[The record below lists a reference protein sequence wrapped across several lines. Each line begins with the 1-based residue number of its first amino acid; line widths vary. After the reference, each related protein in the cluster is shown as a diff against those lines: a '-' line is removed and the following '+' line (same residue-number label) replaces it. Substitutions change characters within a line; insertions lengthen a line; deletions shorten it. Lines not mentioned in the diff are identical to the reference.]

1 MYPVFLT
8 AYNGAILGPIAK
20 ALGWIM
26 NGIYSFFANVCG
38 VESVALVIF
47 IFTIFIYLCLFPVT
61 YRTQKFSVLTRKI
74 APETKA
80 IQEKYKGKRDQAS
93 MTAMNEETQAVYDK
107 YGISPMGSCVYMII
121 QMPILFAL
129 YRVFFNIP
137 AYLSSVKGVFS
148 NLVDGIVATDG
159 YAKTMQAVYDQA
171 GINTVKVDFTA
182 TDTTVVKNYITD
194 VLYKLSDTGW
204 DNLSASFPGLSDV
217 ISSTHGKLEQ
227 INYFL
232 TLNISDTPINLIK
245 TNFAH
250 NPAIW
255 VLAVLVP
262 ILAYGSQ
269 FLNMKMTPVNS
280 TDPNDQMAKQMRT
293 MNILMPLMSLFFSV
307 TVPVGLSLY
316 WIAGA
321 LVRTVQQI
329 FLNRHFEKIDIDGI
343 IEKNKEKAR
352 AKQEKRG
359 IQRERMLEAANMS
372 TRKISMADKAHIGE
386 EKTADLDAKEE
397 ARNRAPR
404 GSMSAKANMVK
415 EYNDKN
421 TRK

>member
-8 AYNGAILGPIAK
+8 AYDGAILGPIAK

-38 VESVALVIF
+38 IESVALVIF
-47 IFTIFIYLCLFPVT
+47 IFTFFIYICLFPVT

-74 APETKA
+74 TPETKA

-93 MTAMNEETQAVYDK
+93 ITAMNEETQAVYDK
-107 YGISPMGSCVYMII
+107 YGISPMGSCIYMLI

-137 AYLSSVKGVFS
+137 AYLSSVKGVFTK
-148 NLVDGIVATDG
+148 LVDGIVSTDG
-159 YAKTMQAVYDQA
+159 YVQIMEKVYKDA
-171 GINTVKVDFTA
+171 GLNTVKVDFA
-182 TDTTVVKNYITD
+182 SSNTTEVKNYIVD
-194 VLYKLSDTGW
+194 VLYKLSDSGW
-204 DNLSASFPGLSDV
+204 DSLGSAFPNLSDV
-217 ISSTHGKLEQ
+217 VSSTHSKLEQ
-227 INYFL
+227 INYFI
-232 TLNISDTPINLIK
+232 TLNISDTPLNLVRN
-245 TNFAH
+245 NFSQ

-255 VLAVLVP
+255 VMAVLIP
-262 ILAYGSQ
+262 ILAYVSQ
-269 FLNMKMTPVNS
+269 FINMKMTPATSN
-280 TDPNDQMAKQMRT
+280 DPNDQMARQMRT
-293 MNILMPLMSLFFSV
+293 MNLLMPLMSLFFSI

-321 LVRTVQQI
+321 IVRTIQQI
-329 FLNRHFEKIDIDGI
+329 FLNRHFENIDVDAI

-352 AKQEKRG
+352 QKQEKRG
-359 IQRERMLEAANMS
+359 IQRERMMEAASMS
-372 TRKISMADKAHIGE
+372 TRRISMADKARIGE
-386 EKTADLDAKEE
+386 DKAADLDAKEE
-397 ARNRAPR
+397 ARSRAPR